1 MNLLTSL
8 DDHVRKLVRPALQAN
23 SVDFARTRHFLV
35 TRSAVVLLALIVAP
49 LCLAVGGAPAA
60 WHAIA
65 LAWLSPLLVAVAVVS
80 RNGKLAT
87 GEALSALTWIGLAST
102 LAIGSGSALWL
113 GLLLLVPLEAS
124 VAPRSTCAAAALV
137 AACILAVWLS
147 VGLRLG
153 PGSLSAPGVF
163 GAAMTMAAI
172 GYGCWLALL
181 AGRRQAL
188 QERLARAEHERYRTL
203 SEIIDDMVVRFDR
216 SGAAVST
223 SSAADR
229 LFDLRPRDLIGRGF
243 FEHVHVAD
251 RPAFLKL
258 VTDVAATGTSG
269 ATVLRLRTGALRVGE
284 RGVDEPVFAWV
295 DLRARLAAAES
306 DPEGGRAA
314 AVLALVRDV
323 TAQKLHEEALE
334 EARRA
339 ADRSG
344 AGRDL
349 FLANISHELRTPLNA
364 IIGFAE
370 MLASEALAP
379 RDPARQREYAAI
391 IHQSGQHLLA
401 VVNSILDVSKI
412 ESGSFAIVP
421 ESFDL
426 ADLVTSCCDMV
437 GLAAEQAGI
446 RLERDLAPGLPPVV
460 GDIRACRQILLNLLS
475 NALKFTP
482 ERGRVTVG
490 VHLEGNSILLQVA
503 DTGIG
508 IGARDLP
515 RLGDPFFQ
523 AQSSY
528 DRSYDGTGLGLSVVR
543 GLVGLHGGRISI
555 ESAPGQGTC
564 VTIRLP
570 ADCRRTVEAST
581 GVTKIETI
589 PRYPSRLQQTSGPSD
604 VARVHKI
611 A

>member
-1 MNLLTSL
+1 VNLLTSL
-8 DDHVRKLVRPALQAN
+8 DDHVRKLVRPVLQA
-23 SVDFARTRHFLV
+23 SFVDVDQTRHFLV
-35 TRSAVVLLALIVAP
+35 TRSAVVLLALVAAP
-49 LCLAVGGAPAA
+49 LCLALEGAPAA
-60 WHAIA
+60 SHAIA
-65 LAWLSPLLVAVAVVS
+65 LAWLSPLLIAVAVVS
-80 RNGKLAT
+80 RTGNLAT
-87 GEALSALTWIGLAST
+87 GEALSALTWIGVAST

-124 VAPRSTCAAAALV
+124 VAARSSCAGAAL
-137 AACILAVWLS
+137 AAVGVLAAWLP
-147 VGLRLG
+147 VGWRLG
-153 PGSLSAPGVF
+153 PGTISAPDVF
-163 GAAMTMAAI
+163 GSAMMMAAI
-172 GYGCWLALL
+172 AYGCWLAVL
-181 AGRRQAL
+181 AGRRRIL
-188 QERLARAEHERYRTL
+188 RDRLARAGHDRYRTL
-203 SEIIDDMVVRFDR
+203 SEVIDDMVVRFDR
-216 SGAAVST
+216 SGAVVSA

-229 LFDLRPRDLIGRGF
+229 LFDLRPRDLVGRGF

-258 VTDVAATGTSG
+258 VTDVAATGTPR
-269 ATVLRLRTGALRVGE
+269 TVVLRLRTGALRVGD
-284 RGVDEPVFAWV
+284 RGVDEPVFARV
-295 DLRARLAAAES
+295 DLRARLAAADG
-306 DPEGGRAA
+306 DPDAGRAA
-314 AVLALVRDV
+314 TVLALVRDV

-370 MLASEALAP
+370 MLASETLAP
-379 RDPARQREYAAI
+379 RDATRQREYAAI

-426 ADLVTSCCDMV
+426 TDLVTSCCDMV
-437 GLAAEQAGI
+437 GLTAEQAGV
-446 RLERDLAPGLPPVV
+446 RLDRDLAPGLPEVF

-490 VHLEGNSILLQVA
+490 VRPEGNSILLQVA

-528 DRSYDGTGLGLSVVR
+528 DRAYDGTGLGLSVVR

-564 VTIRLP
+564 VTVRLP
-570 ADCRRTVEAST
+570 ADCRRTAEPSN
-581 GVTKIETI
+581 GITKIETI
-589 PRYPSRLQQTSGPSD
+589 PRYPSRLQPTSGPSE

>member
-8 DDHVRKLVRPALQAN
+8 DDQVRKLVRPALQAN
-23 SVDFARTRHFLV
+23 SVDVAQTRHFLV
-35 TRSAVVLLALIVAP
+35 TRSAVVLLALVAAP
-49 LCLAVGGAPAA
+49 LCLALGGAPAA

-65 LAWLSPLLVAVAVVS
+65 LAWLSPLLIAVAVVS
-80 RNGKLAT
+80 RTGNLAA

-102 LAIGSGSALWL
+102 LAIGSGSALWF
-113 GLLLLVPLEAS
+113 GLVLLVPLEAS
-124 VAPRSTCAAAALV
+124 VAARSTCAGAALAAAG
-137 AACILAVWLS
+137 ILAIWLP
-147 VGLRLG
+147 VGWRLG
-153 PGSLSAPGVF
+153 PETMSAPGIF
-163 GAAMTMAAI
+163 GAAITMAAI
-172 GYGCWLALL
+172 AYGCWLAVL
-181 AGRRQAL
+181 ADQRRIVRD
-188 QERLARAEHERYRTL
+188 RLARAGHDRYRTL
-203 SEIIDDMVVRFDR
+203 SEVIDDMVVRFDR
-216 SGAAVST
+216 SGAAVSA

-229 LFDLRPRDLIGRGF
+229 LFDLRPRDLVGRGF

-258 VTDVAATGTSG
+258 VTDVAATGTAG
-269 ATVLRLRTGALRVGE
+269 TVVLRLRTGALRVGD

-295 DLRARLAAAES
+295 DLRARLAAADG
-306 DPEGGRAA
+306 DPDAGRAA
-314 AVLALVRDV
+314 TVLALVRDV

-370 MLASEALAP
+370 MLASETLAP
-379 RDPARQREYAAI
+379 RDAVRQREYAAI

-426 ADLVTSCCDMV
+426 DDLVTSCCDMV
-437 GLAAEQAGI
+437 GLAAEQAGV
-446 RLERDLAPGLPPVV
+446 RLDRDLAPGLPEVF

-490 VHLEGNSILLQVA
+490 VRPEGNSILLQVA

-528 DRSYDGTGLGLSVVR
+528 DRAYDGTGLGLSVVR

-564 VTIRLP
+564 VTVRLP
-570 ADCRRTVEAST
+570 ADCRRTVEPSN
-581 GVTKIETI
+581 GITKIETI
-589 PRYPSRLQQTSGPSD
+589 PRYPSRLQPTSGPSD
-604 VARVHKI
+604 LARVHKI

>member
-1 MNLLTSL
+1 MNLLISL
-8 DDHVRKLVRPALQAN
+8 DDHVRKLVHPAMQPN
-23 SVDFARTRHFLV
+23 SVDFARTRHFFV
-35 TRSAVVLLALIVAP
+35 TRSAVVLLALIAAP
-49 LCLAVGGAPAA
+49 LCLAVGGAPTA
-60 WHAIA
+60 WQAIA
-65 LAWLSPLLVAVAVVS
+65 LAWMSLLLIAVAVVS
-80 RNGKLAT
+80 RTGNLAA
-87 GEALSALTWIGLAST
+87 GEVLSALTWIGLAST
-102 LAIGSGSALWL
+102 LAIGGGSVLWL

-124 VAPRSTCAAAALV
+124 VAPRSASAAATLAG
-137 AACILAVWLS
+137 ALAV
-147 VGLRLG
+147 GLAAGSSLG
-153 PGSLSAPGVF
+153 LGLGSPSAPGAF
-163 GAAMTMAAI
+163 GSAVIIAAI
-172 GYGCWLALL
+172 AYGCWQALL
-181 AGRRQAL
+181 AGHRQSVRD
-188 QERLARAEHERYRTL
+188 RLARAGDERYRAL
-203 SEIIDDMVVRFDR
+203 SEIVDDMLVRFDR
-216 SGAAVST
+216 SGAALSA

-229 LFDLRPRDLIGRGF
+229 LFDLKPRDLIGRGF

-258 VTDVAATGTSG
+258 VTDVAVTGTPG
-269 ATVLRLRTGALRVGE
+269 AAVLRLRTGAVRAGE
-284 RGVDEPVFAWV
+284 RGIDEPVFAWV
-295 DLRARLAAAES
+295 DLRARLAADG
-306 DPEGGRAA
+306 DPEADRTT
-314 AVLALVRDV
+314 AVLVLVRDV
-323 TAQKLHEEALE
+323 TAQKLHEDALE

-339 ADRSG
+339 ADRSS

-349 FLANISHELRTPLNA
+349 FVANISHELRTPLNA

-370 MLASEALAP
+370 MLANEALAP
-379 RDPARQREYAAI
+379 RDPVRQREYAAI

-421 ESFDL
+421 EIFDL
-426 ADLVTSCCDMV
+426 ADLVASCCGMV
-437 GLAAEQAGI
+437 GLTAEQAGI
-446 RLERDLAPGLPPVV
+446 RLERDLAPELPEVV

-482 ERGRVTVG
+482 EGGRVTVG
-490 VHLEGNSILLQVA
+490 VRPEGNSILLHVA

-543 GLVGLHGGRISI
+543 GLVGLHGGKISI

-564 VTIRLP
+564 VTVRLP
-570 ADCRRTVEAST
+570 ADCRRAVEASN

-589 PRYPSRLQQTSGPSD
+589 SRYHSRLQPGPSD
-604 VARVHKI
+604 LARVHKI